1 MLKTFEQFSIN
12 EGWFDWLT
20 GETDGTDQD
29 SAIDTYY
36 KTLTDFAASGK
47 SMPVQAKGQM
57 AYSKMVEDIQAA
69 LVFLGYQLPKYGVDG
84 LFGPE
89 TAAAIEQFNASSA
102 KPVAEGLLKT
112 FDQFINEELIPLTAP
127 SSNQVTI
134 DSDLINRL
142 VTALKAKNFAQTD
155 LEKYIKANAESGV
168 KVQLSSQEDEEFYK
182 AILKGLGVNETPEK
196 MKFLHAWRQ
205 GEGGHAR
212 NNPFNTTKDVP
223 GDADTKYN
231 SVGVRNYPDRQIG
244 LDATLATLKLPYYRD
259 IVRLLHDDNV
269 TAQQLANSAGLK
281 TWGTG
286 DNVKRVLASGQ
297 INPPAI
303 AAESRS

>member
-1 MLKTFEQFSIN
+1 MLKSFNEFTVN

-20 GETDGTDQD
+20 GETDGADQD
-29 SAIDTYY
+29 SAIDSYY

-47 SMPVQAKGQM
+47 SIPVQAKGQM

-89 TAAAIEQFNASSA
+89 TAAAIEQFKASAST
-102 KPVAEGLLKT
+102 VSERLLKS
-112 FDQFINEELIPLTAP
+112 FDRFVNEDLVPLSTPTAD
-127 SSNQVTI
+127 QVTI
-134 DSDLINRL
+134 DSSLINQL
-142 VTALKAKNFAQTD
+142 VAALKAKNFSQTD
-155 LEKYIKANAESGV
+155 LEKYVKANAESGV
-168 KVQLSSQEDEEFYK
+168 KVQLTNQDDIEFYK

-196 MKFLHAWRQ
+196 IKFLEAWRQ

-212 NNPFNTTKDVP
+212 NNPFNTTKDIP

-231 SVGVRNYPDRQIG
+231 SVGVRNYPDRQTG
-244 LDATLATLKLPYYRD
+244 LDATIATLKLPYYRD
-259 IVRLLHDDNV
+259 IVQLLHNDNV
-269 TAQQLANSAGLK
+269 TAQELANTQGLK

-286 DNVKRVLASGQ
+286 ENVKKVLSTGQ

-303 AAESRS
+303 AAESRG

>member
-47 SMPVQAKGQM
+47 SIPVQAKGQM
-57 AYSKMVEDIQAA
+57 TYSKMVEDIQAA
-69 LVFLGYQLPKYGVDG
+69 LVFLGYPLPTYGVDG

-89 TAAAIEQFNASSA
+89 TAAAIEQFNAASTKSI
-102 KPVAEGLLKT
+102 AEGKLKT
-112 FDQFINEELIPLTAP
+112 FDQFVNELAVPIPT
-127 SSNQVTI
+127 SDQVTI

-142 VTALKAKNFAQTD
+142 VSTLHSKNFSQTD

-168 KVQLSSQEDEEFYK
+168 KVELTSQEDEEFYK

-196 MKFLHAWRQ
+196 IKFLHAWRQ
-205 GEGGHAR
+205 GEGGHAK
-212 NNPFNTTKDVP
+212 NNPFNTTKDIP

-231 SVGVRNYPDRQIG
+231 SVGVRNYPDRQTG
-244 LDATLATLKLPYYRD
+244 LDATIATLKLPYYRD
-259 IVRLLHDDNV
+259 IVQMLHDDNV
-269 TAQQLANSAGLK
+269 TAIQLASSQGLK

-286 DNVKRVLASGQ
+286 ENVKKALLGGQ
-297 INPPAI
+297 LNPPAI

>member
-1 MLKTFEQFSIN
+1 MLKTFDQFSMN
-12 EGWFDWLT
+12 EGWFDWLS
-20 GETDGTDQD
+20 GETDGVDQD
-29 SAIDTYY
+29 SAIETYY

-89 TAAAIEQFNASSA
+89 TAAAIEQFKAGSTKQVTERA
-102 KPVAEGLLKT
+102 LKS
-112 FDQFINEELIPLTAP
+112 FDQFVNETVVPLAAP
-127 SSNQVTI
+127 TENQVTI
-134 DSDLINRL
+134 DSSFINDL
-142 VTALKAKNFAQTD
+142 VSALRAKNFSQAD
-155 LEKYIKANAESGV
+155 LEKYITKTNDSPVSTE
-168 KVQLSSQEDEEFYK
+168 LTSQEDEDFYR

-196 MKFLHAWRQ
+196 IKFLHAWRQ
-205 GEGGHAR
+205 GEGGHAK

-231 SVGVRNYPDRQIG
+231 SVGVRNYPDRQTG
-244 LDATLATLKLPYYRD
+244 LSATLATLKLPYYRD
-259 IVRLLHDDNV
+259 IVQMLHNDNV
-269 TAQQLANSAGLK
+269 TAAELANSQGLK

-286 DNVKRVLASGQ
+286 DNVKRVLAVGHL
-297 INPPAI
+297 NTPAI